1 MTIDYESVHSV
12 RVRDGIVYQSSVVWW
27 HGEDGPIRINLKAPH
42 LLMPEWENIVRFP
55 LIYSL
60 QEPLCEID
68 NDGFAVYDY
77 EYPYK
82 D

>member
-1 MTIDYESVHSV
+1 MIDYEKILAVQ
-12 RVRDGIVYQSSVVWW
+12 VRDGIVDQSSVVWW
-27 HGEDGPIRINLKAPH
+27 HGEDGPQQVNLKKPYM
-42 LLMPEWENIVRFP
+42 LIQEWENIVRFP

-60 QEPLCEID
+60 QEPLYEID

-77 EYPYK
+77 DYPYK